1 MADFCKEC
9 NKELFDFNTSD
20 FAGITTKEQTKKGIY
35 AEVLC
40 ESCGFIHVDHEGKK
54 IDVIMPPEEFIKAIQ
69 KEVENVKP
77 SIYTKVI
84 KR

>member
-9 NKELFDFNTSD
+9 NKEMFDINTSD
-20 FAGITTKEQTKKGIY
+20 FAGITALKQTKKGLY

-54 IDVIMPPEEFIKAIQ
+54 IDVIMTPEEITKQLGREVAAAKAL
-69 KEVENVKP
+69 ED
-77 SIYTKVI
+77 
-84 KR
+84 

>member
-9 NKELFDFNTSD
+9 NKEMFDVNTSD
-20 FAGITTKEQTKKGIY
+20 FAGITTPDQTKKELY

-54 IDVIMPPEEFIKAIQ
+54 IDVITTPEEIIKQ
-69 KEVENVKP
+69 LGREVVAAEALED
-77 SIYTKVI
+77 
-84 KR
+84 